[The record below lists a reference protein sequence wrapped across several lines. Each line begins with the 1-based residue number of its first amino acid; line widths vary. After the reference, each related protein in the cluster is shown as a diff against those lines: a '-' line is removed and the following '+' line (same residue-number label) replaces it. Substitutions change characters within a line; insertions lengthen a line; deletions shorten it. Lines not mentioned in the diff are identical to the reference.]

1 VVLSPILLPALREAP
16 SKPVR
21 LATKASVDLLSFVVP
36 RRTMLLGGERYAGT
50 TEAFTSNTS
59 EDGAYLGVVV
69 LAMLVAFAVTR
80 WRRRETWL
88 LLAFVAVVALLSLG
102 PVLHV
107 NGYEGVG
114 LPGSA
119 LTNAPIVEHATP
131 QRFSA
136 YLWLP
141 VGVIA
146 ALWVGARRDAW
157 SWARYAVVGLA
168 AVTLLPLVQ
177 APPRGRPVEVPAFF
191 ADGTFA
197 RHLEPGEIVFA
208 IPTVKGDE
216 MVWQATA
223 GFRFRLAQG
232 YIGPIPPEYFGQ
244 GLSKGLAKH
253 HPSPFMPPP
262 AVVDRYAAEHG
273 VTAFVSSSEAT
284 PLFEDLLRE
293 TGWRPEP
300 VADVV
305 IWRRSGTAGG

>member
-1 VVLSPILLPALREAP
+1 
-16 SKPVR
+16 
-21 LATKASVDLLSFVVP
+21 
-36 RRTMLLGGERYAGT
+36 
-50 TEAFTSNTS
+50 
-59 EDGAYLGVVV
+59 
-69 LAMLVAFAVTR
+69 
-80 WRRRETWL
+80 
-88 LLAFVAVVALLSLG
+88 
-102 PVLHV
+102 
-107 NGYEGVG
+107 
-114 LPGSA
+114 
-119 LTNAPIVEHATP
+119 
-131 QRFSA
+131 
-136 YLWLP
+136 
-141 VGVIA
+141 
-146 ALWVGARRDAW
+146 
-157 SWARYAVVGLA
+157 
-168 AVTLLPLVQ
+168 
-177 APPRGRPVEVPAFF
+177 VPAFF

-305 IWRRSGTAGG
+305 IWRRPGTAGG